1 MYRRLYPD
9 DRTSAIISKHRDGDF
24 IAKVLDHFKIMPV
37 RGSTNRGAR
46 SALIDSLKALRRR
59 RKIFLN

>member
-1 MYRRLYPD
+1 MIEPQQ
-9 DRTSAIISKHRDGDF
+9 SSQKHRDGDF

-46 SALIDSLKALRRR
+46 SALIDSSKGFKER
-59 RKIFLN
+59 RKSSNNT